1 MERLKVILVVLN
13 KNFLKNALTILNYNR
28 AIPFAI
34 LMDGDEKFIALND
47 KIRIQVVP
55 FASLR
60 RVIELDRNFLWLICG
75 KGLDVDAPVKM
86 KNFLAANDVPEDNIV
101 NFEVIEPINPLWL
114 ANLRYVEENSI
125 DSFATGDG
133 LTEFGLDFKN
143 IPDVKGVNL
152 AAPNQDL
159 RQSFRTAQHV
169 FKHVK
174 RGSIK
179 FVFIGL
185 APYSLRVDC
194 RKNFSTC
201 ADDLAYAF
209 ALRENFTVN
218 SIHDKLLANLLS
230 ENVTKIFSRVT
241 SAQADLNF
249 DSIKS
254 ARDKKISVGDMTA
267 WKEELANL
275 TKDFDAEVIE
285 NNLRVL
291 EDYIKLCLDND
302 AKPIAILFL
311 FAAVLKENYSR
322 EILLPL
328 RRELYNLERIY
339 DFTFIDMFDAQTDY
353 DSFSDLTHLN
363 STGVALAGKAI
374 DFRLRGKDFLTTEKI
389 SRLNYEEIFNVSNF
403 LAKDDYN
410 ATLEKYFKLAVKK
423 IRSKKKIRVG
433 FVTDDP
439 SMWCG
444 DSLFNLF
451 ANNKRCETTF
461 FLCLQKSL
469 RGQQLVLEDFKRGIE
484 SFKSRGINVV
494 AVTNDEQNFPAQD
507 LLFFLRPYF
516 HYLPKAFALSSIGA
530 ETLLAYMPYGFN
542 TSAWN
547 LFDTPIYHIG
557 WKLFFDSQ
565 FHVELIEEKCR
576 TGMQRGLY
584 SGHPKLDDFYKNPD
598 DLKFDWKMTRPDAK
612 KIIWAPHWSI
622 ASGIFY
628 STFQWNYKFM
638 YEFAKAHQEIS
649 WVVKPHP
656 LLLASAVGHK
666 VFPTEAAF
674 GEYLKAWDELPNAK
688 VFTGS
693 YYQGLFAT
701 SDGMIMDCGSWI
713 GEYQYT
719 HKPMIFLTRDTQ
731 KFNELGNELMKILY
745 RVDGRDLKGIA
756 ALMQKIF
763 IEGNDEMFEP
773 RREFF
778 DKHMNY
784 MATNGMTATEFIFK
798 TIAKELKI

>member
-13 KNFLKNALTILNYNR
+13 KNFLRSALAILNYNK
-28 AIPFAI
+28 AMPFVV
-34 LMDGDEKFIALND
+34 LMDGDDKFISLND
-47 KIRIQVVP
+47 KIKIQVIP
-55 FASLR
+55 FASADK
-60 RVIELDRNFLWLICG
+60 VIELGKNFLWLICG
-75 KGLDVDAPVKM
+75 KGSDIDAPAKL
-86 KNFLAANDVPEDNIV
+86 KKFLAANDVPENNIV
-101 NFEVIEPINPLWL
+101 NFEVLEQINPLWL

-125 DSFATGDG
+125 DSFATGDSFV
-133 LTEFGLDFKN
+133 ECGLDFKN

-159 RQSFRTAQHV
+159 RQSYLTAQHI

-174 RGSIK
+174 RGTIK

-185 APYSLRVDC
+185 APYSLRVDT

-201 ADDLAYAF
+201 ADDIAYSIAMH
-209 ALRENFTVN
+209 ENISAV
-218 SIHDKLLANLLS
+218 SSHDKLLANLLS
-230 ENVTKIFSRVT
+230 DNVTKILSKVT

-249 DSIKS
+249 DNIKS
-254 ARDKKISVGDMTA
+254 ARDKKISVGDITT
-267 WKEELANL
+267 WEEELVRL
-275 TKDFDAEVIE
+275 TKSFDAEVVE
-285 NNLRVL
+285 NNLRIL
-291 EDYIKLCLDND
+291 EDYIKLCLDNG
-302 AKPIAILFL
+302 AKPIAILFP

-328 RRELYNLERIY
+328 RRELRNLERIY
-339 DFTFIDMFDAQTDY
+339 DFTFIDMFDAQTNYDY
-353 DSFSDLTHLN
+353 FSDLTHLN
-363 STGVALAGKAI
+363 SKGATLASKAI
-374 DFRLRGKDFLTTEKI
+374 DFRLRGKDFLPTEKI
-389 SRLNYEEIFNVSNF
+389 SRLNYEEIFDVSNF
-403 LAKDDYN
+403 LAKDEYN

-444 DSLFNLF
+444 DFVFNLF

-461 FLCLQKSL
+461 FLCLQKSFRNQPL
-469 RGQQLVLEDFKRGIE
+469 ILEDFNRGIE
-484 SFKSRGINVV
+484 SFKSRGINIV
-494 AVTNDEQNFPAQD
+494 AVTNDEQIFPAQD
-507 LLFFLRPYF
+507 LLIFLRPYF
-516 HYLPKAFALSSIGA
+516 NYLPKNFALSSIGA
-530 ETLLAYMPYGFN
+530 ETLLSYIPYGFN

-547 LFDTPIYHIG
+547 LYDTPIYHIG
-557 WKLFFDSQ
+557 WKIFLDSQ
-565 FHVELIEEKCR
+565 FHVDLLEEKCR
-576 TGMQRGLY
+576 TGMPRGIY
-584 SGHPKLDDFYKNPD
+584 SGHPKLDAFYKNPNE
-598 DLKFDWKMTRPDAK
+598 LKFDWKMTRRDAK

-622 ASGIFY
+622 NSGIFY
-628 STFQWNYKFM
+628 STFQYNYKFM
-638 YEFAKAHQEIS
+638 YEFAKAHPEIS

-656 LLLASAVGHK
+656 MLLASAVGHR

-674 GEYLKAWDELPNAK
+674 REYLQAWDDLPNAK

-693 YYQGLFAT
+693 EYQGLFAT

-719 HKPMIFLTRDTQ
+719 HKPMIFLTRETQ
-731 KFNELGNELMKILY
+731 KFNELGNELMKIIY
-745 RVDGRDLKGIA
+745 RVDGRDLKGILE
-756 ALMQKIF
+756 LMQKIF

-784 MATNGMTATEFIFK
+784 MQTNGITASEFIFK
-798 TIAKELKI
+798 TLSKELKL